1 MAQLRQD
8 YDAFVERGTEVIA
21 VGPDT
26 KKAFQNFWEE
36 KNMPFVGL
44 ADPNHKVA
52 GKYEQE
58 VNLLKLGRMPAQ
70 IIIDKKGI
78 VRYVHYSNSMSDITE
93 NEEILEI
100 LDEIEE

>member
-21 VGPDT
+21 VGPDS
-26 KKAFQNFWEE
+26 KNAFQNFWEE
-36 KNMPFVGL
+36 KDMPFIGL
-44 ADPNHKVA
+44 ADPNHKIA
-52 GKYEQE
+52 RKYEQE

-70 IIIDKKGI
+70 IIIDKQGI

-100 LDEIEE
+100 LDQIEE

>member
-36 KNMPFVGL
+36 KDMPFIGL

>member
-36 KNMPFVGL
+36 KNMPFIGL

-100 LDEIEE
+100 LDEIED